1 MKDEIIELELGAD
14 TSKLKRGLKEARD
27 DIEGFKSRVEDA
39 EAIKLSMNVAELKA
53 QIDRVKENIKE
64 ATDEETKI
72 RLVAD
77 ESRLKQSLT
86 QANREL
92 RNYVR
97 TGEKDVSV
105 LGKLFDGL
113 GSKVD
118 RARLELVKMGKDTK
132 GLDKI
137 EKEINDLNKKFKSGQ
152 IDVKAYGSQIGRLEG
167 QVDRATKQNNLL
179 ANSLKGISGFLIAG
193 L

>member
-14 TSKLKRGLKEARD
+14 TSKLKRGLNEARD
-27 DIEGFKSRVEDA
+27 DIEGFKSRVEDS
-39 EAIKLSMNVAELKA
+39 EAIELSMNVAEIKA
-53 QIDRVKENIKE
+53 QLDVIKQNIKE
-64 ATDEETKI
+64 ATDEETRI

-77 ESRLKQSLT
+77 EARLKQSLT
-86 QANREL
+86 QASREL

-113 GSKVD
+113 GNKVD

-132 GLDKI
+132 GIDKI
-137 EKEINDLNKKFKSGQ
+137 EREINDLNKRFKSGQ
-152 IDVKAYGSQIGRLEG
+152 IDVKAYGSQLGKLEG
-167 QVDRATKQNNLL
+167 QIDRSTRQTDLL
-179 ANSLKGISGFLIAG
+179 GKSLKGISGFLIAG